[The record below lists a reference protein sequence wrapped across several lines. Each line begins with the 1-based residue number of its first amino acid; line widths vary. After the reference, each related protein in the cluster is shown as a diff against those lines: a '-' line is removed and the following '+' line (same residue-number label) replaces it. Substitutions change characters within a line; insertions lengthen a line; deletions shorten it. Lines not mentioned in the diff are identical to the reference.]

1 MSATSVKPVPS
12 TQPIKLANVE
22 DIYLMSPM
30 QQGILFHCL
39 CEPGAGMYCLVL
51 SCQLEAVLDV
61 RALRRAWK
69 DVVQRH
75 AVLRTG
81 FLWEELERPMQVVR
95 KSVELP
101 WREED
106 WRGYDKPEQEAK
118 WRTLIMEE
126 RNQGFDFK
134 EAPMLRL
141 SLIRTAEE
149 SYYFIWNSHH
159 IVLDGWCL
167 QIVMEEAFALY
178 AAYTQGQK
186 PQLKTPRP
194 YRDYIAW
201 LQKQDEKKAEAFWRE
216 ELKGFTGSTRLGIER
231 KREVWAEGEEEYGK
245 LEAVLGRDYTEKLEE
260 MARRQQVTPSAVVQ
274 SAWAIVLGR
283 YSGESDVVFGAT
295 ASGRSGGGGVFE
307 NTVGLFI
314 NTLPVR
320 VQLRS
325 DESASALQARVQQR
339 QARGLDYEYSSLL
352 KVQEWSDIPR
362 GTTLF
367 ENIIVFENYPVNAAM
382 QEWSAPSLKVTSV
395 TSIEINNYPL
405 AIVVRPGAELTFS
418 CHYSRRLYD
427 QQDVERLLGRLR
439 VALEQI
445 VHDPE
450 VCISDISLLNAAE
463 RQQLMEEPGWNSPAQ
478 EFLHKQNIGAIMAD
492 HAKRRPQAIA
502 LHAQDG
508 DLSYVSLNR
517 RVNQWA
523 HYLINEGVKPGT
535 RVGLWLE
542 QPSDLVAAAL
552 GVLKSGGVLVGL
564 EPDERLQRISTVL
577 KSFNVSLVIGEK
589 PLPENLLPSAA
600 RWLVIDEARPEV
612 LRQSDAE
619 PTVEIT
625 ASSVACVLPRS
636 SAGAGPTGVVIKHQ
650 SLFGPALSA
659 QSGQLK
665 ISESDRVAQ
674 VLSFAREV
682 VGLEMFRTLAAGA
695 CIVALPNTPTLAPRK
710 LASVLRDQKI
720 TVWWASSSLL
730 EIVGREF
737 PWALKNVRQVV
748 CEERIAVL
756 QHLRKKLP
764 SEALLRVYGAYGCSE
779 AGGRAL
785 LFSVASMTPSG
796 TVPVEDV
803 EAGTSMYLLD
813 QRLEPAGEDMLGEI
827 YLGGEWLSP
836 GYEAD
841 ERATASSFVSD
852 PHSEDLDAKMY
863 RTGDW
868 AWRRGEGTVEFR
880 GRADGRTTV
889 DGIRVEAE
897 EIETALL
904 EQEQVSAAAVV
915 MREASEQVEAGLV
928 ALVEG
933 KDGQTL
939 VAEDLRRSLQER
951 LPQVMAPKR
960 FIQVDKVPRTF
971 DGRVDRQALI
981 RMVQAEEASE
991 AAPAYVAPRNETE
1004 EKLANIWVRTFAVEQ
1019 IGIHDNFFQ
1028 LGGNS
1033 LLAMQMMAR
1042 INSAFQVEFP
1052 LRRLFEAPTIA
1063 QLSTVVEQLVK
1074 DGNTEKGSPI
1084 VKVQRDHFMPL
1095 SYAQQRLWFIDQLE
1109 SATSAYN
1116 VPAAVRVPG
1125 PIDEK
1130 VLERAFQEVVRRH
1143 ETLRTHFVLIQGAP
1157 QQVIEEIFNF
1167 QLALMDLSAASVADR
1182 EEQAK
1187 LLARE
1192 EARKPFDL
1200 SRGPLIR
1207 VKLLR
1212 LASEDH
1218 VLLVTMH
1225 HIVCDGWSMGVLMG
1239 EVSALYSS
1247 FSAGKP
1253 SPLHE
1258 LPIQYVDYSVWQ
1270 RQWLHGEMMDQQLD
1284 YWRKQLAGVETLD
1297 LPTDRPRP
1305 LVQTQNG
1312 DRMTVAL
1319 PVGLTNKIRKLAK
1332 AKSATLYMTLLS
1344 AFQVL
1349 LYRYSRQENF
1359 AVGAPIAGRRRA
1371 ETEGLIGF
1379 FVNTLVLRSRLTG
1392 QTSFSELLESVKEV
1406 TLEAYTHQD
1415 VPFEKLV
1422 EELRPKRDL
1431 GQSPLFQA
1439 VFVLQNIPPS
1449 ELQIGMSKLLPFS
1462 GVEASIAKFDL
1473 TLELWDTGAEVRGA
1487 IEYNTDLFDAQRIS
1501 RMVDHYQAVLNAMVT
1516 GPEQLISEFPILME
1530 AEREQ
1535 LAVTWNS
1542 TETEY
1547 PHDKCVH
1554 QLFEEQVT
1562 RIPEAVAV
1570 DYETRWLTYQEL
1582 DQSANQLA
1590 HYLRK
1595 LGVGPEVKVGIC
1607 MERSLEMVTSLLAI
1621 LKAGGAYVPLDPS
1634 YPEHRLRYMAADSN
1648 IEVVL
1653 AQPSTM
1659 ERFADGSARIICPGS
1674 EWAEIAGNSTSAPV
1688 CLATSDNLAYVI
1700 YTSGSTGNPKAV
1712 GVSHSSVVRL
1722 VRGCNYADL
1731 SGERKFL
1738 QFAPIGFDTSV
1749 LEIWGCL
1756 LNGGTLAVFTA
1767 GTAALEDLADF
1778 IETRAVDTAWLTSG
1792 LFHQIFEIAG
1802 EKLQGV
1808 RQLIVGG
1815 DVVSPAWARRAL
1827 HGAPGQVLINGYG
1840 PTENATFTTCHRMEK
1855 VEDVGAGSVPIG
1867 KPISNTQVYVLDEKM
1882 NLVPV
1887 GVPGE
1892 LYTGGAG
1899 LARGYL
1905 NSAELTAKKFVPDP
1919 FSQEAGS
1926 RLYRTGDLVRWSS
1939 NGNLEF
1945 IERLDN
1951 QVKLRGYRIELGE
1964 IETALEQMEGVE
1976 QAVVVTR
1983 DTQFGEKQLVA
1994 YVVMSSEKSVN
2005 GLRTSLKEHLPE
2017 YMVPAHFV
2025 RLDALPLTTNGKV
2038 DRQCLPSPTS
2048 EVITRSEQYVV
2059 PGTLVEMEL
2068 AKIWS
2073 ELLGL
2078 EQVSIHDDFFEVGG
2092 HSLLAIRMRSMVQD
2106 RLKRDLSLRD
2116 LFRAPTIAGLARLL
2130 EQSSDQASDQPSD
2143 QPASAIVVEIQP
2155 YGSRT
2160 PFFAVHP
2167 VGGNVLCYADLAREL
2182 GVEQP
2187 FYGLQSPAP
2196 TLEPD
2201 ASATFEQMAELYIQA
2216 MRSVQPSGP
2225 YQLGGWSLGGLLAWE
2240 IARQLTDQGES
2251 VGLLALIDTYPVNM
2265 TPGGKTSEDFDVL
2278 RWFAGD
2284 MARLLGKDT
2293 DAMRDGFEQLGPE
2306 EQWTMVQNALVQY
2319 GVVPRENAHAEMTR
2333 LLEIFGRNFRAM
2345 ESYSLRQTDQNVL
2358 LLLAAEGQAPE
2369 QLARQWKEWA
2379 GGGVEY
2385 HLVPGDHY
2393 TMITRPNVAVIAG
2406 ALNRR
2411 LNDFSERAA
2420 DVAATA
2426 SRESI

>member
-51 SCQLEAVLDV
+51 SCQLEAALDV

-69 DVVQRH
+69 EVVQRH

-106 WRGYDKPEQEAK
+106 WRGYDKSEQEAK
-118 WRTLIMEE
+118 WRKLILEE

-141 SLIRTAEE
+141 SLIRTGEE
-149 SYYFIWNSHH
+149 NYYFIWNSHH

-186 PQLKTPRP
+186 PQLRNPRP
-194 YRDYIAW
+194 YRDYITW

-231 KREVWAEGEEEYGK
+231 KREAWPEGEEEYGK
-245 LEAVLGRDYTEKLEE
+245 LEACLGRAYTEKLDE
-260 MARRQQVTPSAVVQ
+260 MARRQQVTPSAIVQ
-274 SAWAIVLGR
+274 SAWAIVLSR
-283 YSGESDVVFGAT
+283 YSGANDVVFGAT
-295 ASGRSGGGGVFE
+295 ASGRSGGGGAFE

-320 VQLRS
+320 VRLRG
-325 DESASALQARVQQR
+325 DERASALQARVQQR

-382 QEWSAPSLKVTSV
+382 EEWSAHSLKVTAV

-405 AIVVRPGAELTFS
+405 AIVIRPGAELTFN

-427 QQDVERLLGRLR
+427 QQDVERLLARLR

-445 VHDPE
+445 IHDPE
-450 VCISDISLLNAAE
+450 VCISDISLLTAAE
-463 RQQLMEEPGWNSPAQ
+463 RQQLMDEPGWNGPALEVPREQ
-478 EFLHKQNIGAIMAD
+478 HIGVLVAD
-492 HAKRRPQAIA
+492 HAKRNPHAIA
-502 LHAQDG
+502 LHTKDG
-508 DLSYVSLNR
+508 DLSYASLNR

-523 HYLINEGVKPGT
+523 HYLIKEGVTPGA

-542 QPSDLVAAAL
+542 QPEDLVAAAL
-552 GVLKSGGVLVGL
+552 GILKSGGVLVGL
-564 EPDERLQRISTVL
+564 EPDERPQRISRML
-577 KSFNVSLVIGEK
+577 KNFDVSLVIGEK
-589 PLPENLLPSAA
+589 TLPENPLPLAA
-600 RWLVIDEARPEV
+600 RWLLIDEERTEV
-612 LRQSDAE
+612 SEQSEEDPNVTINAGD
-619 PTVEIT
+619 
-625 ASSVACVLPRS
+625 VACVLPRS
-636 SAGAGPTGVVIKHQ
+636 SAGARPTGVVIKHHA
-650 SLFGPALSA
+650 LFGPAISTE
-659 QSGQLK
+659 SGRSK
-665 ISESDRVAQ
+665 TSESDRIAQ

-682 VGLEMFRTLAAGA
+682 ASIEMFRTLGAGA
-695 CIVALPNTPTLAPRK
+695 CLVALPSSQAPRK
-710 LASVLRDQKI
+710 LAALLRDQKV

-730 EIVGREF
+730 ESVEREF
-737 PWALKNVRQVV
+737 PWALKNVCQVV
-748 CEERIAVL
+748 CEERISVL
-756 QHLRKKLP
+756 QQLRKTLP
-764 SEALLRVYGAYGCSE
+764 PEALQRVYGAYGYSE

-785 LFSVASMTPSG
+785 LFSLAAITPSDA
-796 TVPVEDV
+796 VPVKKVED
-803 EAGTSMYLLD
+803 GIRIYLLD

-827 YLGGEWLSP
+827 YLGGDSLAL
-836 GYEAD
+836 GYESDEQMTAGVFVAD
-841 ERATASSFVSD
+841 
-852 PHSEDLDAKMY
+852 PYSESINAKMF

-868 AWRRGEGTVEFR
+868 AWRRADGALEFC
-880 GRADGRTTV
+880 GRTDGRTNV
-889 DGIRVEAE
+889 DGVRVEAE
-897 EIETALL
+897 EIEAALL
-904 EQEQVSAAAVV
+904 EQDQVSGAAVV
-915 MREASEQVEAGLV
+915 MREADEKAEASLV

-939 VAEDLRRSLQER
+939 VAEDLRRSLLEQ
-951 LPQVMAPKR
+951 LPLIMTPKR
-960 FIQVDKVPRTF
+960 FIQIERVPRTV
-971 DGRVDRQALI
+971 DGRVDRKALI
-981 RMVQAEEASE
+981 RVLQAEEASE
-991 AAPAYVAPRNETE
+991 AAPEYVAPRNEIE
-1004 EKLANIWVRTFAVEQ
+1004 EKLASIWVRTFAVDR

-1033 LLAMQMMAR
+1033 LLAMQVMAR

-1052 LRRLFEAPTIA
+1052 LRRLFEAPTVA
-1063 QLSTVVEQLVK
+1063 QLSTVVEQLLEA
-1074 DGNTEKGSPI
+1074 GNTEKGSPI
-1084 VKVQRDHFMPL
+1084 VRVPREHFMPL

-1109 SATSAYN
+1109 PATSAYN

-1125 PIDEK
+1125 PIDVK

-1143 ETLRTHFVLIQGAP
+1143 EPLRTHFVLIQGEP
-1157 QQVIEEIFNF
+1157 QQVIEETFSF
-1167 QLALMDLSAASVADR
+1167 QLAFVDLSAASLADR
-1182 EEQAK
+1182 EEQAR

-1192 EARKPFDL
+1192 EARKSFDL

-1212 LASEDH
+1212 LAAEEH

-1239 EVSALYSS
+1239 EVSTLYSS

-1253 SPLHE
+1253 SPLAE

-1284 YWRKQLAGVETLD
+1284 YWRKQLANVEVLD

-1305 LVQTQNG
+1305 SIQTQNG

-1319 PVGLTNKIRKLAK
+1319 PQGLTDKIRSLAK
-1332 AKSATLYMTLLS
+1332 AKSATLYMALLA

-1349 LYRYSRQENF
+1349 LYRYTRQESF

-1379 FVNTLVLRSRLTG
+1379 FVNTLVLRSKLTG
-1392 QTSFSELLESVKEV
+1392 QMSLSELLESVKEV

-1431 GQSPLFQA
+1431 GQSPLFQT

-1449 ELQIGMSKLLPFS
+1449 ELQLGMSKLLPFS

-1473 TLELWDTGAEVRGA
+1473 TLELWDTGSEVRGA
-1487 IEYNTDLFDAQRIS
+1487 LEYNTDLFTAERIS
-1501 RMVDHYQAVLNAMVT
+1501 RMVDHYKAILNAMVT
-1516 GPEQLISEFPILME
+1516 GTEQVISEFSMLTE
-1530 AEREQ
+1530 QERRQ
-1535 LAVTWNS
+1535 MVVTWNR
-1542 TETEY
+1542 TEAEY
-1547 PHDKCVH
+1547 PREKCLH
-1554 QLFEEQVT
+1554 QLFEEQASL
-1562 RIPEAVAV
+1562 IPEAVAV
-1570 DYETRWLTYQEL
+1570 DYETRWLTYNEL
-1582 DQSANQLA
+1582 DQCANQLA
-1590 HYLRK
+1590 HYLQR

-1607 MERSLEMVTSLLAI
+1607 IERSLEMVVSLLAI
-1621 LKAGGAYVPLDPS
+1621 LKSGGAYVPLDPT
-1634 YPEHRLRYMAADSN
+1634 YPEQRLRYMAADSN
-1648 IEVVL
+1648 IDIVL
-1653 AQPSTM
+1653 AQPST
-1659 ERFADGSARIICPGS
+1659 RGLFADSNVQVICPDS
-1674 EWAEIAGNSTSAPV
+1674 NWAEIAGNSTSAPV

-1700 YTSGSTGNPKAV
+1700 YTSGSTGAPKAV

-1722 VRGCNYADL
+1722 VRGCNFADL
-1731 SGERKFL
+1731 SGGRKFL

-1767 GTAALEDLADF
+1767 GTAAIEDLAEF

-1792 LFHQIFEIAG
+1792 LFHQIFEVAG

-1827 HGAPGQVLINGYG
+1827 QSAPGQVLINGYG

-1855 VEDVGAGSVPIG
+1855 VEDAGPGSVPIG

-1882 NLVPV
+1882 NLVPI

-1905 NSAELTAKKFVPDP
+1905 NSAELTAKKFVPNP
-1919 FSQEAGS
+1919 FSHEPGS

-1951 QVKLRGYRIELGE
+1951 QVKVRGYRIELGE
-1964 IETALEQMEGVE
+1964 IEAALERAEGVE
-1976 QAVVVTR
+1976 QAVVITR

-1994 YVVMSSEKSVN
+1994 YVVMPGERPVNALRASV
-2005 GLRTSLKEHLPE
+2005 KQHLPE

-2025 RLDALPLTTNGKV
+2025 KLDELPLTTNGKI
-2038 DRQCLPSPTS
+2038 DRQALPSPTADALP
-2048 EVITRSEQYVV
+2048 RCEQYVV
-2059 PGTLVEMEL
+2059 PETLLEKEL
-2068 AKIWS
+2068 ANIWS

-2116 LFRAPTIAGLARLL
+2116 LFRAPTIASLARLL
-2130 EQSSDQASDQPSD
+2130 EQVSDQPSD
-2143 QPASAIVVEIQP
+2143 QPAIIVEIQP

-2187 FYGLQSPAP
+2187 FYGLQAPAP
-2196 TLEPD
+2196 TLKTD
-2201 ASATFEQMAELYIQA
+2201 AATTFEQMAALYIQA

-2240 IARQLTDQGES
+2240 IARQLTDEGET
-2251 VGLLALIDTYPVNM
+2251 VGLLALIDTYPIDNASSD
-2265 TPGGKTSEDFDVL
+2265 KTLEDSDVL

-2284 MARLLGKDT
+2284 MARLLGKDA
-2293 DAMRDGFEQLGPE
+2293 DAMRNSFEELGPE

-2319 GVVPRENAHAEMTR
+2319 GVVPGENAHAEMTR
-2333 LLEIFGRNFRAM
+2333 LIEIFSRNFRAM
-2345 ESYSLRQTDQNVL
+2345 ERYSLRQAEQNIL

-2369 QLARQWKEWA
+2369 QLARQWEQWA
-2379 GGGVEY
+2379 GGGVEC
-2385 HLVPGDHY
+2385 HSIPGDHY
-2393 TMITRPNVAVIAG
+2393 TMIRRPNVTVIAE
-2406 ALNRR
+2406 ALSRR
-2411 LNDFSERAA
+2411 LNDLSERAA
-2420 DVAATA
+2420 EAAA
-2426 SRESI
+2426 AVGRESL

>member
-39 CEPGAGMYCLVL
+39 CEPGTGMYCLVL
-51 SCQLEAVLDV
+51 SCQLEAALDV

-81 FLWEELERPMQVVR
+81 FLWEELGRPMQVVR

-106 WRGYDKPEQEAK
+106 WRGYDKSEQEAK
-118 WRTLIMEE
+118 WRNLILEE

-186 PQLKTPRP
+186 PQLKSPRP

-216 ELKGFTGSTRLGIER
+216 ELKGFTGATRLGIER
-231 KREVWAEGEEEYGK
+231 KREIWAEGEEEYGK
-245 LEAVLGRDYTEKLEE
+245 LEAFLGRDYTEKLEE
-260 MARRQQVTPSAVVQ
+260 TARRQQVTPSAIVQ
-274 SAWAIVLGR
+274 SAWAIVLSR
-283 YSGESDVVFGAT
+283 YSGENDVVFGAT
-295 ASGRSGGGGVFE
+295 ASGRSGGGGAFE

-320 VQLRS
+320 VQLRA

-339 QARGLDYEYSSLL
+339 QACGLDYEYSSLL

-395 TSIEINNYPL
+395 ASIEINNYPL

-450 VCISDISLLNAAE
+450 VCISDISLLSAAE
-463 RQQLMEEPGWNSPAQ
+463 RQQLMEEPGWNSPAP
-478 EFLHKQNIGAIMAD
+478 EFTDVQNIGTLMAD

-502 LHAQDG
+502 LHTQDG
-508 DLSYVSLNR
+508 DWSYVSLNR
-517 RVNQWA
+517 RANQWA

-542 QPSDLVAAAL
+542 QPADLVAAAL
-552 GVLKSGGVLVGL
+552 GVLKSGGVLVAL
-564 EPDERLQRISTVL
+564 EPDERPQRISRML
-577 KSFNVSLVIGEK
+577 KSFNVSLVIGERA
-589 PLPENLLPSAA
+589 LPENLLPLAA
-600 RWLVIDEARPEV
+600 RWLLIGEERPNV
-612 LRQSDAE
+612 LRQSEEE
-619 PTVEIT
+619 PTVEI
-625 ASSVACVLPRS
+625 AAGSVACVLSRS
-636 SAGAGPTGVVIKHQ
+636 GADVQPAGVAIKHQ
-650 SLFGPALSA
+650 SLLGPALSSD
-659 QSGQLK
+659 SGQLQ

-674 VLSFAREV
+674 VLSLAREV
-682 VGLEMFRTLAAGA
+682 ASLEMFRTLAAGA
-695 CIVALPNTPTLAPRK
+695 CLVALSNTMAPRK
-710 LASVLRDQKI
+710 LAALLRDQKI
-720 TVWWASSSLL
+720 TIWWAPSSLL
-730 EIVGREF
+730 ETVQREF
-737 PWALKNVRQVV
+737 PWALKHVRQVV

-756 QHLRKKLP
+756 QQLRKTLP
-764 SEALLRVYGAYGCSE
+764 AEALPRVYGAYGCSE

-785 LFSVASMTPSG
+785 LFSLASMTPSG
-796 TVPVEDV
+796 KVPVEKV
-803 EAGTSMYLLD
+803 EAGTRIYLLD
-813 QRLEPAGEDMLGEI
+813 QCLEPAGEDMLGEI
-827 YLGGEWLSP
+827 YLGGEWLAL
-836 GYEAD
+836 GYEPD
-841 ERATASSFVSD
+841 GPATAGAFVSD
-852 PHSEDLDAKMY
+852 PHSETIDAKMY

-868 AWRRGEGTVEFR
+868 AWRRGDGTLEFR
-880 GRADGRTTV
+880 GRLDGRTSV

-904 EQEQVSAAAVV
+904 QQEQVSAAAVV
-915 MREASEQVEAGLV
+915 VQEAGVQEAGLV

-939 VAEDLRRSLQER
+939 VAEDLRRFVQEQ
-951 LPQVMAPKR
+951 LPQVMTPKR
-960 FIQVDKVPRTF
+960 FVQVERVPRTAN
-971 DGRVDRQALI
+971 GRVDRQALI
-981 RMVQAEEASE
+981 CVLRAEEASE
-991 AAPAYVAPRNETE
+991 AAPEYIAPRNEIE
-1004 EKLANIWVRTFAVEQ
+1004 EKLANIWVRTFAVER

-1033 LLAMQMMAR
+1033 LLAMQVMAR

-1052 LRRLFEAPTIA
+1052 LRRLFEAPTVA
-1063 QLSTVVEQLVK
+1063 QLSTVVEHLVK
-1074 DGNTEKGSPI
+1074 AGSTEKGSPI

-1109 SATSAYN
+1109 PATSAYN

-1125 PIDEK
+1125 AIDAK

-1143 ETLRTHFVLIQGAP
+1143 ETLRTHFELIQGEP
-1157 QQVIEEIFNF
+1157 QQVIEETFNF
-1167 QLALMDLSAASVADR
+1167 QLAFVDFSAASVADR

-1192 EARKPFDL
+1192 EARQRFDL

-1212 LASEDH
+1212 LGSEDH

-1247 FSAGKP
+1247 FAAGKP

-1270 RQWLHGEMMDQQLD
+1270 REWLHGEMMDQQLD
-1284 YWRKQLAGVETLD
+1284 YWRKQLVGVETLD

-1305 LVQTQNG
+1305 AIQTQKG
-1312 DRMTVAL
+1312 DRMTVVL
-1319 PVGLTNKIRKLAK
+1319 PLGLTEKIRKLAK
-1332 AKSATLYMTLLS
+1332 AKSATLYMTLLA

-1359 AVGAPIAGRRRA
+1359 AIGAPIAGRRRA

-1379 FVNTLVLRSRLTG
+1379 FVNTLVLRSKLTG
-1392 QTSFSELLESVKEV
+1392 QMSFSELLESVKEV

-1431 GQSPLFQA
+1431 AQSPLFQA
-1439 VFVLQNIPPS
+1439 VFVLQNTPPS
-1449 ELQIGMSKLLPFS
+1449 EPQIGITKLLPFS
-1462 GVEASIAKFDL
+1462 DVEASIAKFDL
-1473 TLELWDTGAEVRGA
+1473 TLELWDTGSEVRGA
-1487 IEYNTDLFDAQRIS
+1487 IEYNTDLFDSQRIS
-1501 RMVDHYQAVLNAMVT
+1501 RMTDHYQAILNAMVT
-1516 GPEQLISEFPILME
+1516 VPEQLISEFPMLTE

-1535 LAVTWNS
+1535 LVVNWNR
-1542 TETEY
+1542 TEVEY
-1547 PHDKCVH
+1547 PREKCIH
-1554 QLFEEQVT
+1554 QLFEEQVSQ
-1562 RIPEAVAV
+1562 IPETVAV
-1570 DYETRWLTYQEL
+1570 DYEARWLTYQEL
-1582 DQSANQLA
+1582 HQNANQLA
-1590 HYLRK
+1590 HYLQK

-1607 MERSLEMVTSLLAI
+1607 MERSLEMVVSLLAI
-1621 LKAGGAYVPLDPS
+1621 LKAGGAYVPLDPT
-1634 YPEHRLRYMAADSN
+1634 YPDSRLRYMAADSN
-1648 IEVVL
+1648 IDIVL
-1653 AQPSTM
+1653 AQPSTID
-1659 ERFADGSARIICPGS
+1659 RFVESNARIICPGS
-1674 EWAEIAGNSTSAPV
+1674 EWEEIAGNSTAAPE

-1712 GVSHSSVVRL
+1712 GVAHSSVVRL

-1731 SGERKFL
+1731 SGGRKFL
-1738 QFAPIGFDTSV
+1738 QFAPIGFDASV

-1778 IETRAVDTAWLTSG
+1778 METRAIDTAWLTAG
-1792 LFHQIFEIAG
+1792 LFHQIVEIAG
-1802 EKLQGV
+1802 EKLHGI
-1808 RQLIVGG
+1808 RQLVVGG

-1827 HGAPGQVLINGYG
+1827 QSAPGQVLINGYG
-1840 PTENATFTTCHRMEK
+1840 PTENATFTACYRMEK
-1855 VEDVGAGSVPIG
+1855 VEDVGTGSVPIG

-1882 NLVPV
+1882 NPVPV

-1892 LYTGGAG
+1892 LYTGGVG

-1905 NSAELTAKKFVPDP
+1905 NSAELTAKKFVPNP
-1919 FSQEAGS
+1919 FSHEPGS

-1939 NGNLEF
+1939 NGSLEF
-1945 IERLDN
+1945 IERLDS

-1964 IETALEQMEGVE
+1964 IETALEQVEGIE
-1976 QAVVVTR
+1976 QAAVITR

-1994 YVVMSSEKSVN
+1994 YVVMPGEQSVN
-2005 GLRTSLKEHLPE
+2005 GLRASLKQHLPD

-2025 RLDALPLTTNGKV
+2025 KLDALPLTTNGKV
-2038 DRQCLPSPTS
+2038 DHGALPSPTF
-2048 EVITRSEQYVV
+2048 EVITRSDQYVV
-2059 PGTLVEMEL
+2059 PGTLVEIEL

-2078 EQVSIHDDFFEVGG
+2078 QQVSIHDDFFEVGG
-2092 HSLLAIRMRSMVQD
+2092 HSLLAIRMRSLVQD

-2130 EQSSDQASDQPSD
+2130 EQSSDRLPDQSSD
-2143 QPASAIVVEIQP
+2143 QPASSIVVEIQP

-2182 GVEQP
+2182 GVDQP
-2187 FYGLQSPAP
+2187 FYGLQSPASA
-2196 TLEPD
+2196 LQLD
-2201 ASATFEQMAELYIQA
+2201 AAATFEQMAELYIQA

-2240 IARQLTDQGES
+2240 IARQLTDEGET
-2251 VGLLALIDTYPVNM
+2251 VGLLALIDTYPVNRA
-2265 TPGGKTSEDFDVL
+2265 PDGKMSEDFDVL

-2284 MARLLGKDT
+2284 MARLLGKAAD
-2293 DAMRDGFEQLGPE
+2293 DMRDSFEQLGHE

-2319 GVVPRENAHAEMTR
+2319 GAVPKENAHAEMTR
-2333 LLEIFGRNFRAM
+2333 LFEIFGRNFRAM
-2345 ESYSLRQTDQNVL
+2345 ERYSLRQSEQNIL

-2369 QLARQWKEWA
+2369 RLAGQWNQWA

-2393 TMITRPNVAVIAG
+2393 TMIRRPNVGVIAD

-2411 LNDFSERAA
+2411 LNDLSERAA
-2420 DVAATA
+2420 GVAAAA
-2426 SRESI
+2426 SAESI

>member
-51 SCQLEAVLDV
+51 SCQLEAALDV

-69 DVVQRH
+69 EVVQRH

-106 WRGYDKPEQEAK
+106 WRGYDKSEQEVK
-118 WRTLIMEE
+118 WRNLIMNE

-141 SLIRTAEE
+141 SLIRTGEE
-149 SYYFIWNSHH
+149 NYYFIWNSHH

-178 AAYTQGQK
+178 AAYTQGQN
-186 PQLKTPRP
+186 PRLKTPRP

-216 ELKGFTGSTRLGIER
+216 ELRGFTGSTRLGIER

-245 LEAVLGRDYTEKLEE
+245 LEAFLGRDYTEKLEE

-274 SAWAIVLGR
+274 SAWSIVLSR
-283 YSGESDVVFGAT
+283 YSGRYDVVFGAT
-295 ASGRSGGGGVFE
+295 ASGRSGGGGAFE

-320 VQLRS
+320 VQLRG

-352 KVQEWSDIPR
+352 KVQEWSDIAR

-382 QEWSAPSLKVTSV
+382 QEWSAPSLKVTAV
-395 TSIEINNYPL
+395 NSIEINNYPL

-439 VALEQI
+439 VVLEQM

-450 VCISDISLLNAAE
+450 VCISDISLLTATE
-463 RQQLMEEPGWNSPAQ
+463 REQLLAEPGWNSLAV
-478 EFLHKQNIGAIMAD
+478 EFSHEQHIGALVAD
-492 HAKRRPQAIA
+492 HARQCPQAIA
-502 LHAQDG
+502 LHANDS
-508 DLSYVSLNR
+508 DLTYASLNR
-517 RVNQWA
+517 QANQWA
-523 HYLINEGVKPGT
+523 HYLIKEGVKPGA

-542 QPSDLVAAAL
+542 RPADLVAVAL
-552 GVLKSGGVLVGL
+552 GVLKSGGVLVGF
-564 EPDERLQRISTVL
+564 ESDERTQRITRML
-577 KSFNVSLVIGEK
+577 DSFNISLVIGEK
-589 PLPENLLPSAA
+589 PQVEDLPHPTS
-600 RWLVIDEARPEV
+600 RWLLIDEAQPEV
-612 LRQSDAE
+612 VKQSEEE
-619 PTVEIT
+619 PNVEIS
-625 ASSVACVLPRS
+625 AHSVACILPRS
-636 SAGAGPTGVVIKHQ
+636 SASAWPRGLVIKHQ
-650 SLFGPALSA
+650 ALFGPALSTE
-659 QSGQLK
+659 SGQLK
-665 ISESDRVAQ
+665 IRKSDRVAQ
-674 VLSFAREV
+674 MLSFAREV
-682 VGLEMFRTLAAGA
+682 SGLEMFRTLAAGA
-695 CIVALPNTPTLAPRK
+695 CLVALSKTSAPRK
-710 LASVLRDQKI
+710 VAALLRDQKI

-730 EIVGREF
+730 EPVAREF

-756 QHLRKKLP
+756 HQFRKTLP
-764 SEALLRVYGAYGCSE
+764 TEALQRVYGVYGCSE

-785 LFSVASMTPSG
+785 LFSLASMTQSG
-796 TVPVEDV
+796 AVPVAKV
-803 EAGTSMYLLD
+803 EAGIRMYLLD
-813 QRLEPAGEDMLGEI
+813 QRLEPTGEDMLGEI
-827 YLGGEWLSP
+827 YLGGDWLAMGHEP
-836 GYEAD
+836 D
-841 ERATASSFVSD
+841 ELTTAGAFVSD
-852 PHSEDLDAKMY
+852 PHSEIIDAKMY

-868 AWRRGEGTVEFR
+868 AWRRTNGTLEFF
-880 GRADGRTTV
+880 GRTDGRTTV

-897 EIETALL
+897 EIETVLL
-904 EQEQVSAAAVV
+904 EQEQVNAAAVV
-915 MREASEQVEAGLV
+915 MREADEQGEGGMV
-928 ALVEG
+928 ALMEG
-933 KDGQTL
+933 KDGRTL
-939 VAEDLRRSLQER
+939 VGEDLRRFVQER
-951 LPQVMAPKR
+951 LPQVMTPKR
-960 FIQVDKVPRTF
+960 FIQVEKVPRTA
-971 DGRVDRQALI
+971 DGRVDRQALL
-981 RMVQAEEASE
+981 RVLQAEEASE
-991 AAPAYVAPRNETE
+991 AAPEYVAPRNEIE
-1004 EKLANIWVRTFAVEQ
+1004 ETLANIWVRTFAVEQ

-1042 INSAFQVEFP
+1042 INRAFQVEFP
-1052 LRRLFEAPTIA
+1052 LRRLFEAPTVA
-1063 QLSTVVEQLVK
+1063 QLSTVVEQLLQS
-1074 DGNTEKGSPI
+1074 GNTEQGSPI
-1084 VKVQRDHFMPL
+1084 VKVPRDHFMPL
-1095 SYAQQRLWFIDQLE
+1095 SYAQKRLWFIDQLE
-1109 SATSAYN
+1109 PATSAYN

-1125 PIDEK
+1125 PIDAK

-1143 ETLRTHFVLIQGAP
+1143 ETLRTHFVLIQGEP
-1157 QQVIEEIFNF
+1157 QQVIEETSNF
-1167 QLALMDLSAASVADR
+1167 QVAFVDLSAPSVPDR

-1187 LLARE
+1187 LLAQE
-1192 EARKPFDL
+1192 EARKAFDL

-1305 LVQTQNG
+1305 SIQTQNG
-1312 DRMTVAL
+1312 DRVTVAL
-1319 PVGLTNKIRKLAK
+1319 TLGLTEKIRKLAK
-1332 AKSATLYMTLLS
+1332 AKSATLYMTLLA

-1359 AVGAPIAGRRRA
+1359 AIGAPIAGRRRA

-1379 FVNTLVLRSRLTG
+1379 FVNTLVLHSRLTG
-1392 QTSFSELLESVKEV
+1392 QMSFSQLLESVKDI

-1449 ELQIGMSKLLPFS
+1449 ELQIGTSKLLPFS

-1473 TLELWDTGAEVRGA
+1473 TLELWDTGTEVRGA
-1487 IEYNTDLFDAQRIS
+1487 FEYNTDLFDSERIS
-1501 RMVDHYQAVLNAMVT
+1501 RMVDHYQTILNAMVT
-1516 GPEQLISEFPILME
+1516 SPEQLISEFSMLTE
-1530 AEREQ
+1530 DEREQ
-1535 LAVTWNS
+1535 LVVNWNR
-1542 TETEY
+1542 TNAEY

-1562 RIPEAVAV
+1562 RMPEAVAV

-1582 DQSANQLA
+1582 DQRANQLA

-1607 MERSLEMVTSLLAI
+1607 LERSLEMVVSLLAI
-1621 LKAGGAYVPLDPS
+1621 LKAGGAYVPLDPT
-1634 YPEHRLRYMAADSN
+1634 YPDQRLQYMASDSN
-1648 IEVVL
+1648 IEIIL
-1653 AQPSTM
+1653 AQPSTLG
-1659 ERFADGSARIICPGS
+1659 RFAECNARMVCPSS
-1674 EWAEIAGNSTSAPV
+1674 EWAEIAGNSTASPK
-1688 CLATSDNLAYVI
+1688 CLTTSDNLAYII
-1700 YTSGSTGNPKAV
+1700 YTSGSTGAPKAV
-1712 GVSHSSVVRL
+1712 GVSHNSVVRL

-1731 SGERKFL
+1731 SGGRKFL

-1767 GTAALEDLADF
+1767 GTAVLEDLADF
-1778 IETRAVDTAWLTSG
+1778 IETRAIDTAWLTSG
-1792 LFHQIFEIAG
+1792 LFHQLFEIAG

-1827 HGAPGQVLINGYG
+1827 QSSPGQVLINGYG

-1855 VEDVGAGSVPIG
+1855 LGDIGPGSVPIG

-1882 NLVPV
+1882 NLVPA

-1905 NSAELTAKKFVPDP
+1905 NSTELTAKKFVPNP
-1919 FSQEAGS
+1919 FSHEPGS

-1951 QVKLRGYRIELGE
+1951 QVKVRGYRIELGE
-1964 IETALEQMEGVE
+1964 IETALEHVEGVE
-1976 QAVVVTR
+1976 QAVVIVR
-1983 DTQFGEKQLVA
+1983 DSQFGEKQLIA
-1994 YVVMSSEKSVN
+1994 YVVMPGEKSVN
-2005 GLRTSLKEHLPE
+2005 GLRASVKEHLPE
-2017 YMVPAHFV
+2017 YMVPAHIV
-2025 RLDALPLTTNGKV
+2025 KLDALPLTTNGKI
-2038 DRQCLPSPTS
+2038 DRQALPSLAS
-2048 EVITRSEQYVV
+2048 EAITRSEQYVV
-2059 PGTLVEMEL
+2059 PGTLMEKEL

-2078 EQVSIHDDFFEVGG
+2078 KQVSIHDDFFELGG

-2106 RLKRDLSLRD
+2106 RLKCDLSLRD

-2130 EQSSDQASDQPSD
+2130 EKSSNQTPNQPSD
-2143 QPASAIVVEIQP
+2143 QPSSQIVVEIQP
-2155 YGSRT
+2155 YGNRT

-2167 VGGNVLCYADLAREL
+2167 IGGNVLCYAELAREL
-2182 GVEQP
+2182 SMDQP
-2187 FYGLQSPAP
+2187 FYGLQAPAP
-2196 TLEPD
+2196 TLQLD
-2201 ASATFEQMAELYIQA
+2201 AATTFEQMAELYIQA
-2216 MRSVQPSGP
+2216 MRSVQPCGP

-2240 IARQLTDQGES
+2240 IARQLTDQGET
-2251 VGLLALIDTYPVNM
+2251 VGLLALIDTYPVNRA
-2265 TPGGKTSEDFDVL
+2265 PGDKNSENFDVL
-2278 RWFAGD
+2278 GWFARD
-2284 MARLLGKDT
+2284 MARLLGKDSE
-2293 DAMRDGFEQLGPE
+2293 AMRDSFEQLGPQ

-2319 GVVPRENAHAEMTR
+2319 GVVPKENAHAEMSR
-2333 LLEIFGRNFRAM
+2333 LLEIFSRNFRAM
-2345 ESYSLRQTDQNVL
+2345 ERYCLRQSDQNIL
-2358 LLLAAEGQAPE
+2358 LFLAAEGQAPE
-2369 QLARQWKEWA
+2369 RLARQWEQWA
-2379 GGGVEY
+2379 GGEVEY

-2393 TMITRPNVAVIAG
+2393 TMIRRPNVNLIAE
-2406 ALNRR
+2406 ALTRR
-2411 LNDFSERAA
+2411 LNELSEPVAG
-2420 DVAATA
+2420 VAAA
-2426 SRESI
+2426 ANAESI

>member
-1 MSATSVKPVPS
+1 MSATSVKPVTS

-95 KSVELP
+95 KSVDLP

-106 WRGYDKPEQEAK
+106 WRGYDKSEQEAK
-118 WRTLIMEE
+118 WRKLILEE

-186 PQLKTPRP
+186 PQLKSPRP

-231 KREVWAEGEEEYGK
+231 KREVWTEGEEEYGK
-245 LEAVLGRDYTEKLEE
+245 LEAFLGRDYTEKLEE
-260 MARRQQVTPSAVVQ
+260 MARRHQVTPSAVVQ
-274 SAWAIVLGR
+274 SAWAIVLSR

-295 ASGRSGGGGVFE
+295 ASGRSGGGGAFE

-320 VQLRS
+320 VQLRG

-382 QEWSAPSLKVTSV
+382 QEWSAPSLKVTAV

-439 VALEQI
+439 VALEQT
-445 VHDPE
+445 VNDPE
-450 VCISDISLLNAAE
+450 ICISDISLLSAAE
-463 RQQLMEEPGWNSPAQ
+463 RRQLMEEPGWNSPAP
-478 EFLHKQNIGAIMAD
+478 EFATEQNIGALVAE

-502 LHAQDG
+502 LHTQDG
-508 DLSYVSLNR
+508 DLSYVWLNR
-517 RVNQWA
+517 RANQWA
-523 HYLINEGVKPGT
+523 HYLIQEGVKPGA
-535 RVGLWLE
+535 RVGLSAG

-564 EPDERLQRISTVL
+564 EPDEQPQRISGML
-577 KSFNVSLVIGEK
+577 KSFNVSLVIAEK
-589 PLPENLLPSAA
+589 PLPENFLPLAA
-600 RWLVIDEARPEV
+600 RWLLIDEERPKV
-612 LRQSDAE
+612 LRQSEEE

-625 ASSVACVLPRS
+625 AGSAACVLPRS
-636 SAGAGPTGVVIKHQ
+636 SAGAWTTGVVIKHQ
-650 SLFGPALSA
+650 SLFGPALSE
-659 QSGQLK
+659 SGQLK

-682 VGLEMFRTLAAGA
+682 GGLEMFRTLAAGA
-695 CIVALPNTPTLAPRK
+695 CLVALPNPQALAPRK

-720 TVWWASSSLL
+720 TIWWACSSLL
-730 EIVGREF
+730 ETVAREF
-737 PWALKNVRQVV
+737 PWAFKNVRQVV

-756 QHLRKKLP
+756 QRLRKTLP
-764 SEALLRVYGAYGCSE
+764 AEALSRVYGAYGCSE

-785 LFSVASMTPSG
+785 LFSPASMTPSG
-796 TVPVEDV
+796 TVPVEKV
-803 EAGTSMYLLD
+803 EAGIRMYLLD

-841 ERATASSFVSD
+841 ESATASSFVSD
-852 PHSEDLDAKMY
+852 PHSESLDAKMY

-868 AWRRGEGTVEFR
+868 AWRRANGTLEFC
-880 GRADGRTTV
+880 GRADGRTTM

-904 EQEQVSAAAVV
+904 EQEQVSSAGVV
-915 MREASEQVEAGLV
+915 MREADEQVEAGLV
-928 ALVEG
+928 ALVAS

-951 LPQVMAPKR
+951 LPQVMMPKR
-960 FIQVDKVPRTF
+960 FIQVEKVPRTL

-981 RMVQAEEASE
+981 RVLQAAEASE
-991 AAPAYVAPRNETE
+991 AAPEYVAPRNGIE
-1004 EKLANIWVRTFAVEQ
+1004 EKLANIWVRTFAVER
-1019 IGIHDNFFQ
+1019 IGIYDNFFQ

-1033 LLAMQMMAR
+1033 LLAMQVMAR
-1042 INSAFQVEFP
+1042 INSTFQVEFP
-1052 LRRLFEAPTIA
+1052 LRRLFEAPTVA
-1063 QLSTVVEQLVK
+1063 QLSIVVEQLVK
-1074 DGNTEKGSPI
+1074 TGNTEKGSPI

-1109 SATSAYN
+1109 PATSAYN

-1125 PIDEK
+1125 PVDAR

-1143 ETLRTHFVLIQGAP
+1143 ETLRTHFVLIQGEP
-1157 QQVIEEIFNF
+1157 QQVIEETFNF
-1167 QLALMDLSAASVADR
+1167 QLAFLDLSAASVTDR

-1212 LASEDH
+1212 LAGEDH

-1247 FSAGKP
+1247 FSAGRL

-1284 YWRKQLAGVETLD
+1284 YWRKQLADVEILD

-1305 LVQTQNG
+1305 PVQTQNG

-1319 PVGLTNKIRKLAK
+1319 PLGLTDKIRKLAK
-1332 AKSATLYMTLLS
+1332 AKSATLYMTLLA

-1349 LYRYSRQENF
+1349 LHRYSRQENF

-1392 QTSFSELLESVKEV
+1392 QMSFSELLESVKEA

-1487 IEYNTDLFDAQRIS
+1487 IEYNTDLFDSQRIS
-1501 RMVDHYQAVLNAMVT
+1501 RMADHYQAILNAMVSR
-1516 GPEQLISEFPILME
+1516 PEQSISEFSILTE

-1535 LAVTWNS
+1535 LVVTWNR
-1542 TETEY
+1542 TEAEY
-1547 PHDKCVH
+1547 PYDKCMH

-1582 DQSANQLA
+1582 DQYANQLA

-1595 LGVGPEVKVGIC
+1595 LGVGPEVKVGLC
-1607 MERSLEMVTSLLAI
+1607 MERSLEMVISLLAI
-1621 LKAGGAYVPLDPS
+1621 LKAGGAYVPLDPT

-1648 IEVVL
+1648 IEIVL

-1674 EWAEIAGNSTSAPV
+1674 EWAEIACNATSAPA

-1722 VRGCNYADL
+1722 VRGSNYADF
-1731 SGERKFL
+1731 SGGRKFL
-1738 QFAPIGFDTSV
+1738 QFAPVGFDTSV
-1749 LEIWGCL
+1749 FEIWCCL

-1802 EKLQGV
+1802 EKLQGL
-1808 RQLIVGG
+1808 RQLVVGG
-1815 DVVSPAWARRAL
+1815 DVVSPTWARRAL
-1827 HGAPGQVLINGYG
+1827 QSAPGQVLINGYG
-1840 PTENATFTTCHRMEK
+1840 PTENTTFTTCYRMEK
-1855 VEDVGAGSVPIG
+1855 VEDVGPGSVPIG

-1882 NLVPV
+1882 NLVPI

-1905 NSAELTAKKFVPDP
+1905 NSAELTAKKFVPNP
-1919 FSQEAGS
+1919 FSQEPGS

-1964 IETALEQMEGVE
+1964 IETALEQVEGVD
-1976 QAVVVTR
+1976 QAVVITR
-1983 DTQFGEKQLVA
+1983 DTQFGEKQLIA
-1994 YVVMSSEKSVN
+1994 YVVMSGEESVN
-2005 GLRTSLKEHLPE
+2005 GLRARLKEHLPE

-2038 DRQCLPSPTS
+2038 DRQVLPSPTS

-2059 PGTLVEMEL
+2059 PGTLLEREL

-2078 EQVSIHDDFFEVGG
+2078 QQVSIHDDFFEVGG

-2130 EQSSDQASDQPSD
+2130 EQSSDQAPDQPSD

-2187 FYGLQSPAP
+2187 FYGLQAPAP
-2196 TLEPD
+2196 ALQLDPV
-2201 ASATFEQMAELYIQA
+2201 ATFEQMADLYIQA

-2240 IARQLTDQGES
+2240 IARQLTDQGET
-2251 VGLLALIDTYPVNM
+2251 VALLALIDTYPVNKA
-2265 TPGGKTSEDFDVL
+2265 TKDKTSEDFDVL

-2284 MARLLGKDT
+2284 MARLLGKDA
-2293 DAMRDGFEQLGPE
+2293 DEMRDSFEQLGPE
-2306 EQWTMVQNALVQY
+2306 EQWTTVQNALVQY

-2333 LLEIFGRNFRAM
+2333 LIEIFGRNFRAM
-2345 ESYSLRQTDQNVL
+2345 ERYSLRQTEQNVL
-2358 LLLAAEGQAPE
+2358 LLLAAEGQVPE
-2369 QLARQWKEWA
+2369 QLARQWKQWA

-2393 TMITRPNVAVIAG
+2393 TMIRRPNVTVIAD

-2411 LNDFSERAA
+2411 LNDLSERAA
-2420 DVAATA
+2420 GVAAAA